1 MQNGTRA
8 LVVAIVASLVAAAVS
23 VYAQTPTAADFAV
36 CNADAQVAV
45 KAGTAAT
52 PTTKDYMRVESART
66 DSAATTW
73 TTWVGPIRMESS
85 DPQLTGMANDGIT
98 DAAYQA
104 TYRTCM
110 RRNGF

>member
-1 MQNGTRA
+1 VRNLTRA
-8 LVVAIVASLVAAAVS
+8 LVGALVASLVAAAVS

-36 CNADAQVAV
+36 CNADAQAAM
-45 KAGTAAT
+45 KAGTAT
-52 PTTKDYMRVESART
+52 PTTKDYVRVESARS
-66 DSAATTW
+66 DSAAAW

-85 DPQLTGMANDGIT
+85 DPQLMGLATDGIT

>member
-1 MQNGTRA
+1 MPDRGSGGR
-8 LVVAIVASLVAAAVS
+8 VASLVAAAVS
-23 VYAQTPTAADFAV
+23 VYALPPTAADFAA

-45 KAGTAAT
+45 KAGTAS
-52 PTTKDYMRVESART
+52 PTTMDYVRVESART
-66 DSAATTW
+66 DSAATW

-85 DPQLTGMANDGIT
+85 DPQLMGLATDGIT
-98 DAAYQA
+98 DGYQA

>member
-1 MQNGTRA
+1 MPDRGSGGR
-8 LVVAIVASLVAAAVS
+8 VASLVAAAVS
-23 VYAQTPTAADFAV
+23 VYALPPTAADFAV
-36 CNADAQVAV
+36 CNADAQAAM
-45 KAGTAAT
+45 KAGTAT
-52 PTTKDYMRVESART
+52 PTTKDYVRVESARS
-66 DSAATTW
+66 DRAAAW

-85 DPQLTGMANDGIT
+85 APQLMGLATDGIT